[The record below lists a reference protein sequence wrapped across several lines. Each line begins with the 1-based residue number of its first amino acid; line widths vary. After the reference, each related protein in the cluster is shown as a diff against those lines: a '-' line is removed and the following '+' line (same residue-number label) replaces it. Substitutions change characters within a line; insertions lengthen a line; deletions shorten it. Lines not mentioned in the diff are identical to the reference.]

1 MRGLHNTDSSGPGK
15 ISPPFY
21 RVCELRGL
29 HNAELGHGAISRRG
43 ERILRRVA
51 PQDDQGNLPK
61 YCVIL
66 RRSRRIRC
74 YYFCLIG

>member
-51 PQDDQGNLPK
+51 PQDD
-61 YCVIL
+61 
-66 RRSRRIRC
+66 RRKQL
-74 YYFCLIG
+74 LITEHGDSLKLIYITPN